1 MDRFPPGVDGRRPN
15 IARVYDCFLGGDDNF
30 DADRELFSRLLAIAP
45 DAMRAAMDNR
55 AFLQRVVRFLVTE
68 AGIRQFID
76 IGSGLPT
83 RGNIHQAVL
92 EAGSQAC
99 VTYIDNDPAVI
110 AHSRILLDSS
120 DNATMILGDARRPQ
134 QILENPEV
142 SKLLDPGQPVA
153 LTMLGVLHHIN
164 DDEDPAGITAQL
176 RRALPPGSYV
186 AISHFRDV
194 STMLPTTAWTT
205 ATTQKILN
213 ESLGSGVWR
222 TYEEILGYF
231 GGFELIDPG
240 LVPLA
245 DWRPAPSALRH
256 QHFGY
261 HSFIGG
267 LARKVLA
274 GAERT

>member
-1 MDRFPPGVDGRRPN
+1 MDRFPPGVDVRRPN
-15 IARVYDCFLGGDDNF
+15 IARVYDCFLGGNDNF
-30 DADRELFSRLLAIAP
+30 DADREVFARLLAIAP
-45 DAMRAAMDNR
+45 DAMRAAMGNR

-92 EAGSQAC
+92 EAGCQAC
-99 VTYIDNDPAVI
+99 ITYIDNDPAVH
-110 AHSRILLDSS
+110 AHSRALLDRG
-120 DNATMILGDARRPQ
+120 DNATMILGDVRPR
-134 QILENPEV
+134 QILDSPEV

-164 DDEDPAGITAQL
+164 DEEDPAGITAQL
-176 RRALPPGSYV
+176 RRALPAGSYL

-194 STMLPTTAWTT
+194 SSMMPSTAWTT
-205 ATTQKILN
+205 ATAQEILR

-222 TYEEILGYF
+222 SHEEILGYF
-231 GGFELIDPG
+231 GDFELIDPG

-245 DWRPAPSALRH
+245 DWRPAPGALRH
-256 QHFGY
+256 PHFG
-261 HSFIGG
+261 HQSFIGG
-267 LARKVLA
+267 VARKV
-274 GAERT
+274 